1 MEGAVLMSALSVN
14 EIVIITSLLT
24 QIIKPIIINHYVTK
38 TLSIF
43 LEYRYQ
49 LSVISIKIHLNLRL
63 IYR

>member
-1 MEGAVLMSALSVN
+1 MSALSVN

-24 QIIKPIIINHYVTK
+24 QIIKPIINHYVTK